1 MKRILSVSTLSLAA
15 TSVFAADAVVYNEPA
30 PVVADTFSWTGGY
43 IGLNA
48 GYAGGKFKHPFT
60 ITEGEATLP
69 LNPPEPEIT
78 VNAVGDVIAGG
89 SVDVTA
95 SGFVGG
101 IQAGYN
107 WQMNQTVIGIETDIQ
122 ATNLKGELS
131 GSIDG
136 LGGLEVGTKVKW
148 FGTTRV
154 RLGYLPTERFMIY
167 ATGGIAYG
175 KVETYGSTYDTSG
188 DGAGFSS
195 SKTRAGYTV
204 GAGAEYAIND
214 NWTLKSEYLYT
225 DLGKNKFTLS
235 NNFTPVNVESKS
247 AFHTVRV
254 GVNYKF

>member
-1 MKRILSVSTLSLAA
+1 MKRILLASTLSLAA
-15 TSVFAADAVVYNEPA
+15 TSAFAADAVVYNEPVPA
-30 PVVADTFSWTGGY
+30 VADTFSWTGGY

-48 GYAGGKFKHPFT
+48 GYAGGKFKHH
-60 ITEGEATLP
+60 IGTEFE
-69 LNPPEPEIT
+69 ES
-78 VNAVGDVIAGG
+78 IAARAISGPSG
-89 SVDVTA
+89 SLDITA

-107 WQMNQTVIGIETDIQ
+107 WQMDQTVIGIETDIQ

-131 GSIDG
+131 GTIDE
-136 LGGLEVGTKVKW
+136 LGGLEVGTKIKW
-148 FGTTRV
+148 FGTTRL
-154 RLGYLPTERFMIY
+154 RLGYVPTERLMIY
-167 ATGGIAYG
+167 ATGGVAYG
-175 KVETYGSTYDTSG
+175 KVETYGSIYDYSG
-188 DGAGFSS
+188 GGVGFSS

-225 DLGKNKFTLS
+225 DLGKNKFTLGDE
-235 NNFTPVNVESKS
+235 FTRVNIEAKS